1 MRNTHE
7 SNSHQSGVTV
17 TELLVVIVIIA
28 VIAGFALMQRGAAN
42 EQLTRQNAA
51 QQLKTAFERA
61 RFDSVKRR
69 AVASSEL
76 ARVTVTP
83 ASFTLRTFSNDANG
97 VSVARDQ
104 ATTLPPGIVIA
115 HFSNL
120 ITLTS
125 QDVTFDMRGETPA
138 SPLPQFLVCNVSCGS
153 ADNTN
158 SNIVI
163 VTATGTVNLLPG
175 GSTLP
180 VFGLPT
186 VTNVNTSTG
195 INPDAVLP

>member
-17 TELLVVIVIIA
+17 VELLVVIVIIA
-28 VIAGFALMQRGAAN
+28 VLAAFALMQRGAAN

-69 AVASSEL
+69 AVASGEL

-83 ASFTLRTFSNDANG
+83 TSFTLRTYSNDVNG
-97 VSVARDQ
+97 VSVALDQ

-120 ITLTS
+120 VTLTS

-138 SPLPQFLVCNVSCGS
+138 SPLPQFLVCNFSCGS

-163 VTATGTVNLLPG
+163 VTATGTVNLLAG

-180 VFGLPT
+180 TFGVPT

-195 INPDAVLP
+195 INPNAVLP

>member
-1 MRNTHE
+1 MRNTHK

-69 AVASSEL
+69 AVASGEL

-83 ASFTLRTFSNDANG
+83 TSFTLRTYSNDVNG
-97 VSVARDQ
+97 VSVALDQ

-120 ITLTS
+120 VTLTS

-138 SPLPQFLVCNVSCGS
+138 SPLPQFLVCNFSCGS

-163 VTATGTVNLLPG
+163 VTATGTVNLLAG

-180 VFGLPT
+180 TFGVPT

-195 INPDAVLP
+195 INPNAVLP

>member
-17 TELLVVIVIIA
+17 VELLVVIVIIA
-28 VIAGFALMQRGAAN
+28 VLAAFALMQRGAAN

-69 AVASSEL
+69 AVASDEL

-83 ASFTLRTFSNDANG
+83 TSFTLRTYSNDVNG
-97 VSVARDQ
+97 VSVALDQ

-120 ITLTS
+120 VTLTS

-138 SPLPQFLVCNVSCGS
+138 SPLPQFLVCNFSCGS

-163 VTATGTVNLLPG
+163 VTATGTVNLLAG

-180 VFGLPT
+180 TFGVPT

-195 INPDAVLP
+195 INPNAVLP

>member
-1 MRNTHE
+1 MRNTHR

-17 TELLVVIVIIA
+17 VELLVVIVVIGIISA
-28 VIAGFALMQRGAAN
+28 FALMQRGAAN
-42 EQLTRQNAA
+42 DQLTRQNTA

-69 AVASSEL
+69 ATTADQMAL
-76 ARVTVTP
+76 VTVTP
-83 ASFTLRTFSNDANG
+83 ASFTLRTYSNDANG

-104 ATTLPPGIVIA
+104 TTTLPPGVVIA
-115 HFSNL
+115 HFDNSVTL
-120 ITLTS
+120 IS

-138 SPLPQFLVCNVSCGS
+138 SPLPQFLVCNVSCSG

-163 VTATGTVNLLPG
+163 VTATGTVNLLAG

-180 VFGLPT
+180 VFGVPT

-195 INPDAVLP
+195 INPNAVLP